1 MFDLVI
7 VGSGLVGAGLA
18 AALAEADLRI
28 ALIESKLPSLND
40 PRLFGLNYSSCQF
53 LTNIGL
59 WSQLIT
65 TAAAIQEVH
74 VSRRGHFGALR
85 LNHQTIDLP
94 YLGYVIPAY
103 QIEIA
108 LQQLL
113 SSTKNCTLY
122 RPANLTSLVQQDAQV
137 QLKIAVDGV
146 EQTLH
151 SRLVIAADGT
161 ASSVRQYMNITS
173 DTVNYHQSAIVTRT
187 QLTRPH
193 QGIAYERFQDQGA
206 IAMLPLPEQMCAT
219 IWTTDKAHAEH
230 LMQLDKQQFLNELQH
245 AFGYRL
251 GRFTFSSSAGETC
264 CGIRHYFPLNMVR
277 AHKMVKESVMLLGN
291 AAQTLHPIAA
301 QGFNLAVYE
310 VATLAEAM
318 LAKNKQGLVFDA
330 KDLLAVSQRLHT
342 QKQTSTDFSHYLANA
357 FLESHSF
364 KNAAL
369 QCGMVGLDLLP
380 PLKKKLLQKL
390 LGRSG
395 RTPQLLLSP

>member
-7 VGSGLVGAGLA
+7 VGGGLVGAGLA
-18 AALAEADLRI
+18 AALADADLRI

-53 LTNIGL
+53 LRNIGL
-59 WSQLIT
+59 WPQLMEV
-65 TAAAIQEVH
+65 AAVIHEVH

-113 SSTKNCTLY
+113 SNTKNCTIF
-122 RPANLTSLVQQDAQV
+122 RPANLTSLAQQDEDV
-137 QLKIAVDGV
+137 QLKIVIDGI
-146 EQTLH
+146 EQAIH
-151 SRLVIAADGT
+151 SRIVIAADGT
-161 ASSVRQYMNITS
+161 ASSVRQHMNIAS
-173 DTVNYHQSAIVTRT
+173 DTVNYQQSAIVTRT
-187 QLTRPH
+187 QLTRAH
-193 QGIAYERFQDQGA
+193 QNIAYERFQACGA
-206 IAMLPLPEQMCAT
+206 VAMLPLPEQQCAT
-219 IWTTDKAHAEH
+219 IWTTEKAHAEE
-230 LMQLDKQQFLNELQH
+230 LMQLDEQQFLNELQK

-251 GRFTFSSSAGETC
+251 GRLN
-264 CGIRHYFPLNMVR
+264 GICARHHFPLNMVR

-310 VATLAEAM
+310 VATLAEAI
-318 LAKNKQGLVFDA
+318 LAKNKQDSAFDA
-330 KDLLAVSQRLHT
+330 KDLLAVSQCLHT

-357 FLESHSF
+357 FLESQPL

-369 QCGMVGLDLLP
+369 QCGMVGIDLLP